1 MKNMM
6 KSMLLEL
13 DHRASV
19 ISGLGGLLICL
30 AYLTMNAN
38 VYVGEETATNLYF
51 LFLAIGLIFLSFP
64 TRKKHWFLKT
74 FFELCLYNLLDEIL
88 GRACIIDYFEVI
100 GAIFL
105 LIYNWKTWKH

>member
-1 MKNMM
+1 MM

-19 ISGLGGLLICL
+19 ISGLGALLICS
-30 AYLTMNAN
+30 AYLTMNAIN
-38 VYVGEETATNLYF
+38 YVGEDLVKKIF
-51 LFLAIGLIFLSFP
+51 FVLLSIGLIFLSFP

-74 FFELCLYNLLDEIL
+74 FFELCLYNLLDEII
-88 GRACIIDYFEVI
+88 GRACVIDYFEVI

-105 LIYNWKTWKH
+105 ILYNWKTWKH